1 MFIRGLSVI
10 VLGLLSVISLFIG
23 VTNIS
28 LTDINNWSEND
39 ILVLMVSRMPRLIS
53 ILIAGVGMSI
63 CGLIMQQITRNKF
76 VSPTTAGTL
85 DATKMG
91 ILFSLIVF
99 PTGGM
104 LAKMLFSFSIALGAS
119 LLFLKIADS
128 IKYKSLIFIPL
139 IGIVF
144 GNILNAISTFFAF
157 RYGVIQN
164 MEGWMIG
171 DFSSII
177 KGNYEILYIGIPV
190 VIGCYFY
197 ANKFTI
203 LGLGEDTAKSLG
215 LNHKKT
221 TYLGLLFVAITSSV
235 VVLTAGVIPFL
246 GLIIPNIVSMLFG
259 DNLRKTLPFTAVLG
273 AVFLLLCDIIS
284 RLVIYPYE
292 IPIGLTVSIIGGV
305 IFLGM
310 LLKRTKHV

>member
-1 MFIRGLSVI
+1 MLFTL
-10 VLGLLSVISLFIG
+10 LLLSLLSLFVGVKEISLKDVFD
-23 VTNIS
+23 
-28 LTDINNWSEND
+28 LSEES
-39 ILVLMVSRMPRLIS
+39 ILVLYVSRIPRLVS

-63 CGLIMQQITRNKF
+63 CGLIMQQITMNKF

-91 ILFSLIVF
+91 ILFSLILF

-104 LAKMLFSFSIALGAS
+104 MTKMLLSFTIAFLAS
-119 LLFLKIADS
+119 LLFLKIADGV
-128 IKYKSLIFIPL
+128 KYKSLIFIPL

-157 RYGVIQN
+157 KYGVIQN

-190 VIGCYFY
+190 VILCYFY

-203 LGLGEDTAKSLG
+203 IGLGEDTAKSLG
-215 LNHKKT
+215 LDHKKI
-221 TYLGLLFVAITSSV
+221 TYLGLVFVAITSSV

-246 GLIIPNIVSMLFG
+246 GLIIPNVVSMMFG
-259 DNLRKTLPFTAVLG
+259 DNLKKTLPYTALMG
-273 AVFLLLCDIIS
+273 AIFLLVCDIIS

-292 IPIGLTVSIIGGV
+292 IPIGLTVSIIGGSV
-305 IFLGM
+305 FLAM
-310 LLKRTKHV
+310 LLKKTKHV